1 MAKAVLISIRPK
13 WCEKIVGDEKTIEV
27 RKTRP
32 KLETP
37 FKVYIYCTSGRP
49 DLNIPISPERLMQD
63 YLDTGSM
70 QSLNCPLGNGKVVG
84 EFVCDSIV
92 TYNYDYCP
100 HPEIG
105 MDYDCGD
112 SWWEIADEDLK
123 SACMT
128 EKEFRYYAFGSVA
141 MYGWHISDLKIY
153 DAPKDLNEFWL
164 PPELY
169 CEKERCGGCPY
180 DQVADV
186 NGEYSFDCEWKRPLT
201 RPPQSWCYV
210 ADKEA

>member
-1 MAKAVLISIRPK
+1 MAKAVLISIRPE
-13 WCEKIVGDEKTIEV
+13 WVEKILSGEKTLEV

-32 KLETP
+32 KLEAP
-37 FKVYIYCTSGRP
+37 FKVYIYCTAGNLSYKVKVNGGMVCNVSG
-49 DLNIPISPERLMQD
+49 
-63 YLDTGSM
+63 
-70 QSLNCPLGNGKVVG
+70 GKIVAG
-84 EFVCDSIV
+84 EFTCDNIA

-112 SWWEIADEDLK
+112 SWWEIDDEDLK
-123 SACMT
+123 SACLS
-128 EKEFRYYAFGSVA
+128 EEEFRYYAFGREA
-141 MYGWHISDLKIY
+141 MYGWHISNLEIY
-153 DAPKDLNEFWL
+153 DMPKDLNEFWL

-169 CEKERCGGCPY
+169 CAKERCGGCPY

-210 ADKEA
+210 EELK